1 MHTTTPVGAFP
12 AGGSPFGVL
21 DQAGNVE
28 EYVAD
33 AYRPY
38 PGGPFVEDHL
48 VETHGAY
55 RVCRG
60 GSFARFGDLARTRRR
75 HGAFPSP
82 LYPAGF
88 RLATSTPPRG
98 KDT

>member
-1 MHTTTPVGAFP
+1 M
-12 AGGSPFGVL
+12 
-21 DQAGNVE
+21 AGNVE

-33 AYRPY
+33 EYRPY

-48 VETHGAY
+48 VESHGTY
-55 RVCRG
+55 RVSRG

-82 LYPAGF
+82 LYPVGF
-88 RLATSTPPRG
+88 RLATSVRPHPHTTG
-98 KDT
+98 EDT